1 MIAVRRR
8 KQSKRLPSVS
18 RTEQASVE
26 DINRIDGFGIGK
38 DVGEIP
44 RALAIALIVV
54 YTNPVV
60 AGIIRTVDA
69 ALFRFDQRVHA
80 AGISSG
86 DADPNPSHDSVG
98 QAVALEPLPC
108 VTAVARFVQSAAW
121 SAAVEAVWCA
131 YHLPQ
136 RSKENVC
143 VVRIKHNINCA
154 GVIVFVENLLP
165 SLAAITGTKNAALR
179 IGAIGMTQ
187 CCYERNVGI
196 ARIDNDRGDVL
207 CISQADV
214 LPGLSAVKRFEHS
227 IAIRHIPADA
237 SFTGSGVD
245 HIVVGVRDRNRTD

>member
-1 MIAVRRR
+1 MIAMRRR

-26 DINRIDGFGIGK
+26 DVNRIDGFGIGK

-98 QAVALEPLPC
+98 QAVALESLPAGAA
-108 VTAVARFVQSAAW
+108 VTRFVQSAAW
-121 SAAVEAVWCA
+121 PAAVEAVWGA

-143 VVRIKHNINCA
+143 VVRIKHNIDGA
-154 GVIVFVENLLP
+154 SVVILVEHLVP
-165 SLAAITGTKNAALR
+165 S
-179 IGAIGMTQ
+179 
-187 CCYERNVGI
+187 
-196 ARIDNDRGDVL
+196 
-207 CISQADV
+207 S
-214 LPGLSAVKRFEHS
+214 S
-227 IAIRHIPADA
+227 
-237 SFTGSGVD
+237 
-245 HIVVGVRDRNRTD
+245 